1 MSLRFSSSSRSR
13 EEGVPLV
20 VEARDAIAR
29 LGDGSALTLLEALV
43 DDLCEARAWYWAA
56 IGDVR
61 RLALAISIFDGAERH
76 RDRWT
81 RVTERLKTIEEA
93 NGDEP
98 TQLNWWGTGE
108 TASGL
113 PA

>member
-1 MSLRFSSSSRSR
+1 
-13 EEGVPLV
+13 LV

-29 LGDGSALTLLEALV
+29 LGDGTALSLLEAMV

-61 RLALAISIFDGAERH
+61 RLALAISIFDRAESH
-76 RDRWT
+76 RDRWEL
-81 RVTERLKTIEEA
+81 VTGRLKTIEEA

-98 TQLNWWGTGE
+98 TQLCWWGAGGSS
-108 TASGL
+108 ADL
-113 PA
+113 LA